1 MLSEKIFLLQIFI
14 WHMTV
19 TFCKA
24 LSTNITI
31 FYIGITLLTLTAFR
45 MSFYLMMVY
54 LKMGV

>member
-1 MLSEKIFLLQIFI
+1 
-14 WHMTV
+14 MTV

-45 MSFYLMMVY
+45 MSFYLMMVS
-54 LKMGV
+54 LKMCV